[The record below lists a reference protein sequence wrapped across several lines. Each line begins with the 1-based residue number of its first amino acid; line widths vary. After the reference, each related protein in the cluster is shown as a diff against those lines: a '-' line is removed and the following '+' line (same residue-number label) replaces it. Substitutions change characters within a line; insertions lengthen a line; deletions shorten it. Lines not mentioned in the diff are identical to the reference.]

1 MRRVTVLL
9 LAAAGVG
16 ALAII
21 ALATYSAVELHR
33 FRRAE
38 VGRATLIYA
47 APQALQPGVDVRRID
62 LAGTLGRLRY
72 RETRGAPAAPGE
84 YRRAAG
90 AWDIYLRRVDRGRP
104 QPAPAR
110 PPGAVGGPG
119 RPPDAARA
127 SPPARSCSSRRC

>member
-1 MRRVTVLL
+1 MKRVAVLL
-9 LAAAGVG
+9 LAAAGAS
-16 ALAII
+16 ALAVI
-21 ALATYSAVELHR
+21 ALAAYSAVELHR

-38 VGRATLIYA
+38 VGRTTLIYA

-84 YRRAAG
+84 YRRAPG

-104 QPAPAR
+104 QPAQRVRLELSGDRVAR
-110 PPGAVGGPG
+110 LT
-119 RPPDAARA
+119 ARA
-127 SPPARSCSSRRC
+127 SQPARSCSSRRC